1 MKDILIWK
9 THPLKPFLDFPASE
23 VFVVEEVFDE
33 VSIPE
38 LLPPPT
44 FSPDSES
51 TKQYDFIDI
60 SFEFSELI

>member
-9 THPLKPFLDFPASE
+9 TYPLKPFLDFPASE
-23 VFVVEEVFDE
+23 VFVVEDGFAD

-44 FSPDSES
+44 FSPDSKS
-51 TKQYDFIDI
+51 TKAICFIDMNSAI
-60 SFEFSELI
+60 SKSI